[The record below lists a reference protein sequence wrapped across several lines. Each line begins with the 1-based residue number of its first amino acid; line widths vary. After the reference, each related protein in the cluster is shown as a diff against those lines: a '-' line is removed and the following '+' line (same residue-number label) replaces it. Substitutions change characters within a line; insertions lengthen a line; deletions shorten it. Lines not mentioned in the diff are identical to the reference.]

1 MAREESYKDFLGFLT
16 FLRKAGISI
25 RGFRQTVKRHEK
37 NAGQNDEILSAFF
50 WICVRYQEAF
60 CANSVLTSSSYGV
73 RSFSSPASS
82 RMS

>member
-1 MAREESYKDFLGFLT
+1 MAREESYKDLLGFLSIS
-16 FLRKAGISI
+16 RKAGMDIW
-25 RGFRQTVKRHEK
+25 GLRQNVKRHEK
-37 NAGQNDEILSAFF
+37 NAGQNNEILSAFF

-60 CANSVLTSSSYGV
+60 CANSVLTSSSYRV